1 MITEYLQAL
10 EYWHWL
16 VFAVALIVLEAL
28 APGAI
33 FMWMGVAAAL
43 VGVLM
48 LVFPLT
54 WEWQLVIFAVV
65 SVASI
70 VLWRRYQKAHPSVS
84 ASPLLNMRT
93 RRYVG
98 KVVTISSAIENGR
111 GAARVGD
118 TIWNV
123 EGPDL
128 PEGARARVVDA
139 HGAVLV
145 VEAANA

>member
-1 MITEYLQAL
+1 MISEYLQAL
-10 EYWHWL
+10 QYWHWL
-16 VFAVALIVLEAL
+16 VFAVALLALEAL

-48 LVFPLT
+48 LITPLT
-54 WEWQLVIFAVV
+54 WEWQLVIFSVV

-70 VLWRRYQKAHPSVS
+70 VLWRRYQKLHPSVS

-98 KVVTISSAIENGR
+98 KTVTITTAIQNGH

-118 TIWNV
+118 TVWNV

-128 PEGARARVVDA
+128 PAGASAIVVGA

-145 VEAANA
+145 VDVVNG